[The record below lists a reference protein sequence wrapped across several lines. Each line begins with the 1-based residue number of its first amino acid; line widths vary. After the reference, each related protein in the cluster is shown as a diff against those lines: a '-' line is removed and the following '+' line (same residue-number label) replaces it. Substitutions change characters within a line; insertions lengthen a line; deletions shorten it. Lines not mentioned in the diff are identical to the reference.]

1 MPETTRWPGPLVVLL
16 HGFMGETAD
25 LEPFARSL
33 GAHGRFVFPPG
44 LVDLSPRGLRGRAWW
59 PIDIDARAAELSR
72 GPRDLSGFVPDGV
85 DVARAFLDERLDAL
99 DRQEPGRPLVL
110 GGFSQ
115 GAMLACELAL
125 RSPRPLAGLVL
136 FSGARIMATRWKSL
150 YECRRGLRV
159 FVSHGRKDD
168 DLSFSAAESFQ
179 ADLSAS
185 GWEVSWCP
193 FDGGHEIPLVVWR
206 SFKRW
211 LASLGEG

>member
-1 MPETTRWPGPLVVLL
+1 V
-16 HGFMGETAD
+16 
-25 LEPFARSL
+25 
-33 GAHGRFVFPPG
+33 
-44 LVDLSPRGLRGRAWW
+44 
-59 PIDIDARAAELSR
+59 DARAEALAR
-72 GPRDLSGFVPDGV
+72 GPRDLSDFVPEG
-85 DVARAFLDERLDAL
+85 LDEARVLL
-99 DRQEPGRPLVL
+99 DREAETLQREEPGRPLVL

-115 GAMLACELAL
+115 GAMLSCELAL
-125 RSPRPLAGLVL
+125 RSQRPLAGLVL
-136 FSGARIMATRWKSL
+136 FSGARIAGTQWKPL
-150 YECRRGLRV
+150 YERRRGLRV